1 VPEPAS
7 TASPLTGT
15 ALALLKPLRR
25 HWPVGLSVGGGLL
38 LLETAHGPLS
48 SLLSLSAAAA
58 GLWLL
63 SARLR
68 PRAPQLPTSVPG
80 WFERCEA
87 VLASFERLHGGADA
101 AFRPQQ
107 QRRRQQLQQLKERAG
122 QGMLQWALVG
132 TSPWS
137 EELQGLLLAA
147 VQSPVPLQLLRSHPL
162 PLGPGRWSWPE
173 AFRRCDAVLY
183 RLELPLKASDL
194 RWLEALPEGQPVLL
208 LVDRPAQDDWAQWQ
222 QQLQQQL
229 PSRLGEHCWP
239 WSPEGENLAADLA
252 PLNGWWSAAAPE
264 LQQHTQRRCLEELHG
279 QWQGELESL
288 RRQHWQRLLQRTQ
301 WTVAAGVVVAPL
313 PSLDLLVL
321 AAANGLMLQEM
332 AQLWECPWT
341 LEQLQAAA
349 MELARAALTQGVVE
363 WSSQTLASVVKL
375 HGATWLV
382 GGALQALSAAYL
394 TRVVGRSMAD
404 YLALAA
410 GVPEAELQALL
421 QRQAPL
427 LVAQAAEAEKLNW
440 GAFLQQGRQWL
451 QQQSGGANAIASL

>member
-1 VPEPAS
+1 MPEPAS
-7 TASPLTGT
+7 PASPLTGT

-68 PRAPQLPTSVPG
+68 PRAPQLPTSVAG

-87 VLASFERLHGGADA
+87 VLASFERLQGGADA

-107 QRRRQQLQQLKERAG
+107 QRRQQQLQQLKERSG
-122 QGMLQWALVG
+122 QGALQWALVG

-137 EELQGLLLAA
+137 ERLQGALLAA
-147 VQSPVPLQLLRSHPL
+147 VQSPVPLQVVRSHPL
-162 PLGPGRWSWPE
+162 PVGPGRWSWPE
-173 AFRRCDAVLY
+173 AFRHCDVVLY
-183 RLELPLKASDL
+183 RLELPLKAADL

-208 LVDRPAQDDWAQWQ
+208 LVDRPANGDWSQWQ

-229 PSRLGEHCWP
+229 PPRLGKHCWP
-239 WSPEGENLAADLA
+239 WSPEREDLAADLA

-264 LQQHTQRRCLEELHG
+264 LQQSTQRRCLEALHG

-332 AQLWECPWT
+332 AELWDCPWT

-349 MELARAALTQGVVE
+349 LELARAALTQGVVE

-394 TRVVGRSMAD
+394 TRVVGRAMAD

-451 QQQSGGANAIASL
+451 QQQSGAVEAIASL

>member
-1 VPEPAS
+1 MPEPAS
-7 TASPLTGT
+7 PASPLTGT

-68 PRAPQLPTSVPG
+68 PRAPQLPTSVAG

-87 VLASFERLHGGADA
+87 VLASFERLQGGADA

-107 QRRRQQLQQLKERAG
+107 QRRQQQLQQLKERSG
-122 QGMLQWALVG
+122 QGALQWALVG

-137 EELQGLLLAA
+137 EGLQGALLAA
-147 VQSPVPLQLLRSHPL
+147 VQSPVPLQVVRSHPL
-162 PLGPGRWSWPE
+162 PVGPGRWSWPE
-173 AFRRCDAVLY
+173 AFRHCDVVLY
-183 RLELPLKASDL
+183 RLELPLKAADL

-208 LVDRPAQDDWAQWQ
+208 LVDRPANGDWSQWQ

-229 PSRLGEHCWP
+229 PPRLGEHCWP
-239 WSPEGENLAADLA
+239 WSPEREDLAGDLA

-264 LQQHTQRRCLEELHG
+264 LQQSTQRRCLEALHG

-332 AQLWECPWT
+332 AELWDCPWT

-349 MELARAALTQGVVE
+349 LELARAALTQGVVE

-394 TRVVGRSMAD
+394 TRVVGRAMAD

-451 QQQSGGANAIASL
+451 QQQSGAVEAIASL